1 MIDKYEYKLKFE
13 QMKAL
18 TAEGDYAAAAEIAD
32 TIQWRKVRNMNLLIK
47 AGDIYCKRKRYDE
60 AKEILQMA
68 YDRSPIGRMIIYR
81 LAEIAVKMKNFEEA
95 EEYYDEFVELAPRD
109 NLKYVLR
116 YKISKAKGADI
127 QARIAILEELNEA
140 EYTEE
145 WALELAYLYHK
156 AGENEKCIDACDK
169 LILWFGD
176 GIYVE
181 RAMEL
186 KMLYQ
191 PLTKSQEDKYRVF
204 KQRRDGIKEVYPK
217 RDAVRIPPVQENIG
231 KYNTTNLQEELKKS
245 MQQMKSP
252 AEQEPAPG
260 INGWERTS
268 RAAQT
273 ALEIAKQRRTEP
285 QKAKALQEAEDIM
298 DRLVDVIPSLD
309 AEIAPDQRLREQ
321 YLSKSGVSTEERAGR
336 YMAGMNNMLQ
346 QQIDRFQEENEAEPD
361 LLRKIKRAKPNFEG
375 SVGVRPFIPRN
386 VRPPE
391 RAEAYEEQPLPEGY
405 EAFAARES
413 AAGRIPRRF
422 VLGTDGQEEIRFVDT
437 SAEYTRQ
444 ANTSIEPDG
453 ENFRPHGRDPERTGE
468 GVLLPQ
474 GTELKE
480 TGEGYSGPLET
491 APEEPDEEYFPPQGI
506 MQQETGVGDF
516 SPQEEIQKEPV
527 TEFAGEQATVPGEPQ
542 EQYFGGQEIEPIG
555 SGAEYRRGQEI
566 EPIGSGA
573 EYRRGQ
579 EIEPIG
585 SGAEYHYGQGMAE
598 AGSAAEYAGE
608 QYGLSEEG
616 FMEDICRRDDV
627 PEEPAAD
634 YDGQDDA
641 PEEPAADYDGQD
653 DAPEESAAGYNGWQG
668 EMPEEAAMEYAG
680 QQGYAPG
687 GTADGWNGQ
696 EIALPEDETEEF
708 PEMQKNLPPEPDEV
722 LSEEMKMAEAEF
734 YGIPVDAL
742 TDGQNDTPLYQPDL
756 SAEELAEGHLARQD
770 TKEIKAKII
779 AEALDRHAE
788 DIIVEDD
795 EVLAGSIPEQNA
807 ASKTQDMPE
816 ITAFDDAQKA
826 IFSYFAPVAGM
837 QEQICRTLSH
847 TLARF
852 AQGGSS
858 ASGHIVI
865 QGGRG
870 CGKTILAK
878 RLIMALQ
885 KEGQRPQLKLGKI
898 DAEKLN
904 EKDLSGLLKKM
915 AGGCLL
921 IERAGDLNRETAVKL
936 SLLVEHD
943 SSGLLIILEDTR
955 VGLED
960 ALRLDEGFAKRFTE
974 KIKIPVFTSDE
985 LVEFGR
991 TYAHE
996 RDYEIDNMGVLALY
1010 NRISNI
1016 QRLDQPTTLTE
1027 VKDIIDEAIEK
1038 AEKKSWKK
1046 AFSILT
1052 SRRYTENDYI
1062 ILREK
1067 DFEE

>member
-616 FMEDICRRDDV
+616 FMEDICRRDD
-627 PEEPAAD
+627 
-634 YDGQDDA
+634 A

-885 KEGQRPQLKLGKI
+885 KEVQRPQLKLGKI